1 MNTKQMN
8 ELVVMIEERCPS
20 SLALVGYGCSDSH
33 VFDSGWE
40 YSVVPWGM
48 GAEDGL
54 LEIAIKKDGEW
65 CDVNETPIGGEMGY
79 LTILDVAMIVSSMS
93 TWESDEDFDD
103 MKKHALLYAYL
114 DSIND
119 RWEEEE

>member
-8 ELVVMIEERCPS
+8 ELVMMIEERCPS

-54 LEIAIKKDGEW
+54 LEIAIKKDDKW
-65 CDVNETPIGGEMGY
+65 CAVDDTPIGDCMGY
-79 LTILDVAMIVSSMS
+79 LTMLDVAMIISFMS

-103 MKKHALLYAYL
+103 LEKHATLYEYL
-114 DSIND
+114 DVIYD
-119 RWEEEE
+119 RWEGEE

>member
-1 MNTKQMN
+1 MNMKQMN
-8 ELVVMIEERCPS
+8 EMIEERCPNS
-20 SLALVGYGCSDSH
+20 IFAVTLGCSDSH
-33 VFDSGWE
+33 QFDSGWE

-48 GAEDGL
+48 GAEEGL

-65 CDVNETPIGGEMGY
+65 HRDNPICGEMGY
-79 LTILDVAMIVSSMS
+79 LTMLDVAMIISFMS
-93 TWESDEDFDD
+93 AWESDEDFDNL
-103 MKKHALLYAYL
+103 KKHAALYRYL